1 MSDGRWWM
9 GDGVGKTPQAPKGCA
24 QSARDEAP
32 GLRGEGIEPCRGE
45 TCLERLCGL
54 LGFAREAVPTLP
66 SSPRLRRTGVP
77 RPLLRQGF
85 GGQAAAALQS
95 LMAFAF
101 MVTAVGETSVPD
113 ALKKAQEDL
122 KGSLSALEE
131 TRGKIAAEKPEL
143 AKEFEEVG
151 LELREKRRLVR
162 IARMSREDREMAM
175 RELERDRRVRQQD
188 AAYLAGLLKD
198 QALKIQTV
206 SGPGEPMLEVA
217 DKVIAG
223 EADDPAKALEE
234 RLVVVDASLDRLEA
248 LFGGSKASG
257 KAATESGAVIEG
269 EFAAVGPQ
277 IWFSGSGSSGAVV
290 WEKGGSL
297 PKVIPGDADAIGSLL
312 SGGEAVIGLD
322 VTGGKARALEEID
335 GGVLDLV
342 RKGGLWVWPIMGL
355 ALLSLIFGLIKL
367 ARFAGYREP
376 GEAWVTAI
384 LAALRVNDRD
394 KALQVAGQAKH
405 PVSAVMRR
413 LVETAESTADV
424 VEETLYEQLMGVQQ
438 KASSLLPVIA
448 VTAATAPL
456 LGLLG
461 TVSGMIRTFN
471 LITLFG
477 SGDPKPLAGGISEA
491 LVTTL
496 FGLVVAIP
504 ALILHAF
511 LSRRSQGIVQTTERL
526 GLSFVNSLR
535 TK

>member
-1 MSDGRWWM
+1 MM
-9 GDGVGKTPQAPKGCA
+9 ALAFLC
-24 QSARDEAP
+24 SASA
-32 GLRGEGIEPCRGE
+32 
-45 TCLERLCGL
+45 
-54 LGFAREAVPTLP
+54 
-66 SSPRLRRTGVP
+66 
-77 RPLLRQGF
+77 
-85 GGQAAAALQS
+85 
-95 LMAFAF
+95 
-101 MVTAVGETSVPD
+101 ETSVSD
-113 ALKKAQEDL
+113 ALKKANADL
-122 KGSLSALEE
+122 AASLSTLEE
-131 TRGKIAAEKPEL
+131 TREKIAAEKPEL
-143 AKEFEEVG
+143 AREFEEVG

-162 IARMSREDREMAM
+162 IARMSREDRELAM
-175 RELERDRRVRQQD
+175 RELERDRQVRRQD

-206 SGPGEPMLEVA
+206 SGPGEPMLA
-217 DKVIAG
+217 IDKEMIAR
-223 EADDPAKALEE
+223 EADDASKALEE
-234 RLVVVDASLDRLEA
+234 RLAVVDASLDRLEK
-248 LFGGSKASG
+248 LMGGSKASG
-257 KAATESGAVIEG
+257 KAATESGDVVEG
-269 EFAAVGPQ
+269 QFVAMGPQ
-277 IWFSGSGSSGAVV
+277 VWFAGENVAGPVV
-290 WEKGGSL
+290 WEKGGTL
-297 PKVIPGDADAIGSLL
+297 PKVISGDAEAIRTVMAGGDAILG
-312 SGGEAVIGLD
+312 VD

-335 GGVLDLV
+335 GGALDLV

-355 ALLSLIFGLIKL
+355 ALLSLVFGLIKL

-376 GEAWVTAI
+376 GDAWVTAI
-384 LAALRVNDRD
+384 LAALKGGDRD
-394 KALQVAGQAKH
+394 RAIELACQVKH
-405 PVSAVMRR
+405 PAAAVMKK
-413 LVETAESTADV
+413 LVETAGSTADV

-438 KASSLLPVIA
+438 KVGSLLPVIA

-535 TK
+535 SK